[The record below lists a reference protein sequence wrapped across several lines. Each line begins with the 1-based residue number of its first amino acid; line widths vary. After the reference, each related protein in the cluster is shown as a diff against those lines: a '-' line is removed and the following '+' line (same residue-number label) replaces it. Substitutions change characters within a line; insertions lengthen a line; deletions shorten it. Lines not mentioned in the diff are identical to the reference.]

1 MVGYSRIK
9 NAARTFA
16 VAFSFFLYAAAFEP
30 WGVAEFA
37 YVFAIPAILAA
48 RSMFSGIPAPRSP
61 ERIILRR
68 RRPGAALNGEEIHD
82 TADNAEGAGYCKEGN
97 CGASNLKNA
106 KKYAKVWLT
115 STFAFSYIAWIAMLI
130 WLRHVYPPAG
140 WIIVAV
146 LPLIVS

>member
-1 MVGYSRIK
+1 MVGDSKIK
-9 NAARTFA
+9 NAARIFA

-30 WGVAEFA
+30 WGVAELA

-68 RRPGAALNGEEIHD
+68 GRPGATFNGGEIQ
-82 TADNAEGAGYCKEGN
+82 ADADSAEGADNGREED

-106 KKYAKVWLT
+106 KKYAKVWLM

-130 WLRHVYPPAG
+130 WLRHV
-140 WIIVAV
+140 
-146 LPLIVS
+146 